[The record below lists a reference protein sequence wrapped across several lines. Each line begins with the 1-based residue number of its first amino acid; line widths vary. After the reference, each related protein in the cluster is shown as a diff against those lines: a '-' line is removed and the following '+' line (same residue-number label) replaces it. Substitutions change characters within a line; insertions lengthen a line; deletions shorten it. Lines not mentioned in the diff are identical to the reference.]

1 MRVGSIKHLQAARK
15 RLADGWN
22 NTDHN
27 YLRNQA
33 VLITERM
40 EKTYPPIDITGH
52 GDFQSNAWATY
63 EDKMRILKDK
73 LQLTFLSFPVIE

>member
-1 MRVGSIKHLQAARK
+1 MRIASLKQLRAAKK
-15 RLADGWN
+15 RLAQGYN

-40 EKTYPPIDITGH
+40 QILQMPQNVVGYPNYDTGPW
-52 GDFQSNAWATY
+52 DSYYA
-63 EDKMRILKDK
+63 KMRTLEEK
-73 LQLTFLSFPVIE
+73 LSLTSTI